1 MRGRWFVVVGIG
13 YIARCAME
21 HDTAIA
27 LAFRR
32 ALGIYAAPA
41 AQAPDGKRDPGAY
54 AGVAE
59 CFRNQRHVNL

>member
-1 MRGRWFVVVGIG
+1 MVDIG
-13 YIARCAME
+13 YIARRAME
-21 HDTAIA
+21 HDTTLA

-32 ALGIYAAPA
+32 ALGIAAGA
-41 AQAPDGKRDPGAY
+41 AARRPDGKRDPGAY

>member
-1 MRGRWFVVVGIG
+1 MVDIG
-13 YIARCAME
+13 YIARRAME

-32 ALGIYAAPA
+32 ALGIVTPPPA
-41 AQAPDGKRDPGAY
+41 QEPDGKRDPGAY